1 MTEQIQISLTGY
13 LDVPEDR
20 LAAVTAALPA
30 HIALTRAEPGCLAF
44 DVSMDEDI
52 PGRFTVTERFSSR
65 ADFEAHQQRM
75 RASPWAEITA
85 GIPRHYQ
92 ITETPG

>member
-13 LDVPEDR
+13 MDVPEDR
-20 LAAVTAALPA
+20 QAAVTAALPA

-44 DVSMDEDI
+44 DVTENDDI
-52 PGRFTVTERFSSR
+52 PGRFNVTERFASR

-75 RASPWAEITA
+75 RASQWAEITA

-92 ITETPG
+92 ITEITG

>member
-1 MTEQIQISLTGY
+1 MTKQIQISLTGY
-13 LDVPEDR
+13 IDVPEDR
-20 LAAVTAALPA
+20 LAAVAAALPA
-30 HIALTRAEPGCLAF
+30 HIALTRAELGCVAF
-44 DVSMDEDI
+44 DVTMDEDI
-52 PGRFTVTERFSSR
+52 PGRFNVTERFASR
-65 ADFEAHQQRM
+65 VDFEAHQQRM

>member
-13 LDVPEDR
+13 IDVPEDR

-30 HIALTRAEPGCLAF
+30 HIALTRVEPGCLSF
-44 DVSMDEDI
+44 DVIANEDI
-52 PGRFTVTERFSSR
+52 PGRFNVTEKFASR
-65 ADFEAHQQRM
+65 ADFEVHQQRM
-75 RASPWAEITA
+75 RTSQWAKITA